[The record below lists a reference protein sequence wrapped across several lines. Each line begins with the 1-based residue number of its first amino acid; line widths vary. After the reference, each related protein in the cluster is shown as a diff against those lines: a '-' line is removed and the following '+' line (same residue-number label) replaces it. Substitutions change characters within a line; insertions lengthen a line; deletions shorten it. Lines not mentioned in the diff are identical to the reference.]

1 MEDKRYQTPQ
11 EELLARILDECMEEQ
26 LSFVPP
32 EREIA
37 HTHKFSPDFRENME
51 KILQTH
57 GKPAGKKLEKK
68 EFIYGFNKAA
78 ACILALLVMGAVG
91 GIGYLGLGLPVQKSA
106 SQENYMEDAA
116 EAPAAEPEASYEQ
129 AEESLDTA
137 GQESGETQ
145 EEGGLEE
152 SGAGNVSSDSH
163 PGIPRA
169 EFMGQTLEP
178 APEQRLP
185 ARLGQVKTLV
195 NSPMISRDAEEIM
208 LTIGNMEE
216 YTIYYYQCMDL
227 EVLIDGY
234 WYVVPPLTAP
244 TEEESRQM
252 VSLEPGMAQDETIRL
267 DNYALDYEAQGY
279 RLVTYMDNMTLCA
292 RFQFEEEELF
302 GEEE

>member
-1 MEDKRYQTPQ
+1 MEDKKYQTPQ

-32 EREIA
+32 EREIS
-37 HTHKFSPDFRENME
+37 HTHKFSPDFQE
-51 KILQTH
+51 KMAELLRTH

-78 ACILALLVMGAVG
+78 ACILALFLIGALG
-91 GIGYLGLGLPVQKSA
+91 GIGYLGLGMPGRKSA
-106 SQENYMEDAA
+106 SMDNQMENAVD
-116 EAPAAEPEASYEQ
+116 APAEEPPVSNE
-129 AEESLDTA
+129 EESLDTTA
-137 GQESGETQ
+137 QESGEIR
-145 EEGGLEE
+145 EEGNVEDGMEGNE
-152 SGAGNVSSDSH
+152 GSAGH
-163 PGIPRA
+163 PRISRA

-195 NSPMISRDAEEIM
+195 NSPLISRDAEEIM
-208 LTIGNMEE
+208 LTIGNMED

-227 EVLIDGY
+227 EVLINGY

-252 VSLEPGMAQDETIRL
+252 VSLEPGMAQDETIQL
-267 DNYALDYEAQGY
+267 DHYMLDYEAEEY
-279 RLVTYMDNMTLCA
+279 RLVTYMDGLTLCA
-292 RFQFEEEELF
+292 RFRFEEEDLF